1 MHRPWQIWSIFAA
14 ALLAVTV
21 AVAWLSFK
29 ALEADK
35 SDALAKQQAMLEENA
50 RLALWRMDSSM
61 AALVTQESARPYF
74 VYRSFL
80 PAEITTPKV
89 PTSKPTKKQNQENVV
104 PSPLLAQNNPLFS
117 LYFQINT
124 DGVTVSP
131 QCPTGAECTLAVPTW
146 LSEDEVVD
154 NGKSLRQVSA
164 KVNREKLLEELRKL
178 EVGVPQ
184 TGFIENGMATNQA
197 VAPNQP
203 PGPSQ
208 QSKDNSQRGADS
220 QRQVALAPDKPQA
233 PSQRG
238 ANLSRRQQRDAP
250 NSSGEGDEPYQGQ
263 QLQQPMSAPEAQL
276 YKSQAEAESR
286 TRFIQQG
293 NSANYNLGLNN
304 DFLNGR
310 LSSADEV
317 AMTMMKPMWVDD
329 DLLLARRVTVGKKEL
344 VQAAVLNWPA
354 VKEQLLDEIADLLP
368 DADLQPVKEN
378 SDEAA
383 DVRRLASLPVRLVPG
398 PPPKFIAAGF
408 SPVQMSL
415 LVAWIAMSLAAA
427 AVAVLLRGVIALS
440 ERRAA
445 FVSAVTHELR
455 TPLTTFRM
463 YAEMLSEGMVRDEG
477 DRRNYLNTLRR
488 EAERLTHLVA
498 NVLAYAR
505 LERGRSGG
513 RVEIVSVDRLL
524 EVATQRL
531 TDRAAQCDLTL
542 NVAADANVLER
553 RVKTDPSAVEQI
565 LFNLVD
571 NACKYAATAADR
583 TLQLS
588 VTTKLDGGENGA
600 VYLRLTDHGPGI
612 SPEEERRIFQPF
624 RKSAKDAAHSAPGV
638 GLGLAL
644 SRRLARDMNGD
655 LRYEPHADGACFV
668 LSLPTAS

>member
-21 AVAWLSFK
+21 AVGWLSFK

-35 SDALAKQQAMLEENA
+35 SDALAKQQAVLEENA

-80 PAEITTPKV
+80 PAELTTPKV
-89 PTSKPTKKQNQENVV
+89 PAAKPAKGGNNVV
-104 PSPLLAQNNPLFS
+104 PSPLLTQDNPLVS
-117 LYFQINT
+117 LYFQINA

-131 QCPTGAECTLAVPTW
+131 QCPTGTECTLAVPTW
-146 LSEDEVVD
+146 LSEERIVD
-154 NGKSLRQVSA
+154 NGKFLRQVST
-164 KVNREKLLEELRKL
+164 KVNREKLLAELRQL
-178 EVGVPQ
+178 EPGVPQ
-184 TGFIENGMATNQA
+184 ADFFANGIPTNQA
-197 VAPNQP
+197 SAPNQMP
-203 PGPSQ
+203 MAPQ
-208 QSKDNSQRGADS
+208 QAKDNSQRGSDS
-220 QRQVALAPDKPQA
+220 RQQVALLPDKPQQS
-233 PSQRG
+233 PLQRS

-250 NSSGEGDEPYQGQ
+250 NSPGEGEDPFQDQTAQ
-263 QLQQPMSAPEAQL
+263 QLNSPQVQL
-276 YKSQAEAESR
+276 QKSQVEAESR
-286 TRFIQQG
+286 ARFIQG
-293 NSANYNLGLNN
+293 NTYGLGFNN
-304 DFLNGR
+304 DLINANR
-310 LSSADEV
+310 SAADEV
-317 AMTMMKPMWVDD
+317 SMSMMKPMWVDG

-368 DADLQPVKEN
+368 DAGLQPVKEN
-378 SDEAA
+378 DETA

-398 PPPKFIAAGF
+398 PPPKFLAAGF
-408 SPVQMSL
+408 TPVQLSL

-513 RVEIVSVDRLL
+513 RVETVSIDRLL

-531 TDRAAQCDLTL
+531 TDRAAQCDLKLT
-542 NVAADANVLER
+542 VDAPPEVLQR

-571 NACKYAATAADR
+571 NACKYASSATDR
-583 TLQLS
+583 TLKLS
-588 VTTKLDGGENGA
+588 VTAEYSGHENGA
-600 VYLRLTDHGPGI
+600 VRVRLTDHGPGI
-612 SPEEERRIFQPF
+612 SPEEQRRIFQPF

-655 LRYEPHADGACFV
+655 LCYEPHAGGACFV